1 MIGIVIVSHSRKLAE
16 GVLELAEQMT
26 RGAVPM
32 EAVGGIDDPD
42 NPIGTDPMRVMA
54 AIESVA
60 GRADAGVLVVMDL
73 GSAVMSAETALE
85 FLPDAVKAKVRLC
98 AAPLVEGTVAAAV
111 QAAVGASLAEAD
123 AEAVGAMDVKIRQLA
138 PVAGAPPAAAP
149 PAGPP
154 PAPGEA
160 ERLELAI
167 ANKLGLHARPAANL
181 VATAGAFQA
190 EIRLSKGE
198 KSANAKSI
206 NQVALLAVKNGDT
219 VVVTASGPDA
229 REAVAALAA
238 LHRDRF
244 GERDEDLAAAPAPET
259 AGLAGAEG
267 IFTGSPA
274 APGYAVGPA
283 LAYRTALPEVT
294 PRAVTDTAAQIG
306 RLDAAI
312 ATARAA
318 IENLR
323 RETERASGKA
333 GAAIFTVHDLIL
345 GDGAMRDAAAARI
358 TGERVDAAY
367 AWSRAVTDMATAYEG
382 LDDAYMRARAA
393 DVRDCGGRVL
403 RILAGEGEGGVRLTR
418 EAVVVA
424 RDLSPSDVAGL
435 DAGLVLGLVT
445 QVGGA
450 TSHAAILARSLGI
463 PAVIGAGDGPGRIAD
478 GQVIAL
484 DGFTGTVWAAPDE
497 TVRGDMAAKRAAWLT
512 ARRDAKARGA
522 APAVTRDGLAVPI
535 WANIGN
541 AADAARALA
550 AGAEGVG
557 LFRTE
562 FLFQD
567 RAQAPDEEEQYEAYL
582 AAARAMAGR
591 PVIVRTL
598 DIGGDKPLRYLDMP
612 REANPFLGERGVRF
626 CLARPALF
634 RTQLRALLR
643 AAAEANIR
651 IMYPMVSDVA
661 ELDGVR
667 DFAARVGRELAA
679 EGRAVAGRVKAGIMI
694 EVPSAVA
701 VADNLAARCDFFSIG
716 TNDLTQ
722 YVMAA
727 DRGNA
732 AVSKLCDSFNPAVLR
747 LIGQTCRAAEA
758 AGIAVGMCGELAG
771 DSRATPLLLGLG
783 VKELSMSATAIAEVK
798 EAVRAAEGKACRALA
813 AKARQAESAE
823 AVRAILGTG

>member
-16 GVLELAEQMT
+16 GVLELAEQMA
-26 RGAVPM
+26 RGVVPM

-435 DAGLVLGLVT
+435 DAKLVLGLVT

-758 AGIAVGMCGELAG
+758 AGITVGMCGELAG